1 MALVKADNAGA
12 VKVANNSGIYTD
24 SRSFAVVPYV
34 TPYRQNSLSLDTASL
49 NSNTDVLNDTLTVI
63 PTKGA
68 LSLADF
74 PTVTGYKIMLQ
85 LTGKEIPFGA
95 TASIKNHSNVPEGI
109 VDDRKRVWLNGAPEY
124 GAVEVSW
131 AGGSCQA
138 TYQLMQI
145 SDKTH
150 NVSAQCN

>member
-1 MALVKADNAGA
+1 MQGA

-24 SRSFAVVPYV
+24 SRGFAVVPYV
-34 TPYRQNSLSLDTASL
+34 TPYQQNSLSLDTASL

-74 PTVTGYKIMLQ
+74 PTVIGYRVMLQ

-109 VDDRKRVWLNGAPEY
+109 VDDRNCVWLNGAPE
-124 GAVEVSW
+124 
-131 AGGSCQA
+131 
-138 TYQLMQI
+138 
-145 SDKTH
+145 
-150 NVSAQCN
+150 N